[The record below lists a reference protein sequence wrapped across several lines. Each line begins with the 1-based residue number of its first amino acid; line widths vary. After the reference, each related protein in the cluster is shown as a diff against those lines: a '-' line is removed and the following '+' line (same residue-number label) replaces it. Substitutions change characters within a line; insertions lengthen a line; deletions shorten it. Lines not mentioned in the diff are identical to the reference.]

1 MEMASVGHMPSN
13 RRNVGVLIQKAIGKH
28 MKERF
33 VFHAFAPP
41 CLASLFF
48 AFTGFTAPKVRGM
61 VHLSMSGVEH
71 VHKQDGKGAAF
82 RIAIVVRADH
92 EQDHSAAN
100 AHHDLAPICL
110 PDW

>member
-1 MEMASVGHMPSN
+1 MLENTNTNVVASPHAHTRGCGRGKASVGTHAQQQTE
-13 RRNVGVLIQKAIGKH
+13 RGVLIQKAIGKH

-61 VHLSMSGVEH
+61 VHLSMSGVSTFINRMA
-71 VHKQDGKGAAF
+71 K
-82 RIAIVVRADH
+82 
-92 EQDHSAAN
+92 EQPSG
-100 AHHDLAPICL
+100 
-110 PDW
+110 